1 MNSPLRIAVCSPQ
14 SALVTGGLER
24 LCHEL
29 RVQLE
34 RRGHQVEAVRMPL
47 AAHSKSAV
55 VRSVL
60 EWRLAD
66 LTKKSGGYD
75 VVIATAFPSYYL
87 QHPRKVTW
95 LVAQFRFIYDLA
107 DTEFTRAEWLQDE
120 QWRSALRDADAAA
133 LSESSRLLS
142 ISDNVGRRLQKFN
155 GLHATTVYPPPF
167 VVHEVSDQFG
177 DFVLSVGRLEGLK
190 RHHILID
197 AMAGLDTDARCV
209 IVGTGA
215 EKSAL
220 LEQIEARRH
229 RPGRPRRRG
238 VRSRVAHPLPS
249 GPGRLHRPLRRGP
262 RAGGPR
268 GVRGRQ
274 ARHHV
279 RRLWWHPRVRIERGQ
294 RVGDPTRRGAL
305 GVGTEVGVL
314 RSGVLQAVRSSRSAA
329 SRPVELGRRH
339 RDPAGGVVTTWR

>member
-29 RVQLE
+29 RVQFE

-66 LTKKSGGYD
+66 LTKTSGGYD

-177 DFVLSVGRLEGLK
+177 DFVLSVGRLEALK

-197 AMAGLDTDARCV
+197 AMAGLDADARCV

-220 LEQIEARRH
+220 LEQIEARGAT
-229 RPGRPRRRG
+229 GRVVLAGEVSDHELRSLYREARAVFTGPYDEDLGLVALEAFAAGKPVITFDDSGGILEFALNGGNAWVTPPDAGHLALALKSVFSDPECCRRYGAAGQR
-238 VRSRVAHPLPS
+238 RVAPLNWDDVIATLLAES
-249 GPGRLHRPLRRGP
+249 
-262 RAGGPR
+262 
-268 GVRGRQ
+268 
-274 ARHHV
+274 
-279 RRLWWHPRVRIERGQ
+279 
-294 RVGDPTRRGAL
+294 
-305 GVGTEVGVL
+305 
-314 RSGVLQAVRSSRSAA
+314 
-329 SRPVELGRRH
+329 
-339 RDPAGGVVTTWR
+339 

>member
-1 MNSPLRIAVCSPQ
+1 M
-14 SALVTGGLER
+14 
-24 LCHEL
+24 
-29 RVQLE
+29 
-34 RRGHQVEAVRMPL
+34 
-47 AAHSKSAV
+47 
-55 VRSVL
+55 
-60 EWRLAD
+60 
-66 LTKKSGGYD
+66 
-75 VVIATAFPSYYL
+75 
-87 QHPRKVTW
+87 
-95 LVAQFRFIYDLA
+95 VAG
-107 DTEFTRAEWLQDE
+107 W

-167 VVHEVSDQFG
+167 VVHEMSDQFG

-220 LEQIEARRH
+220 LEQIEECGVTDRVVLAGEVSDHELRTLYGAARAVFTG
-229 RPGRPRRRG
+229 PYDEDLGLVALEAFAAGKPVITFDDSGGILEFASNG
-238 VRSRVAHPLPS
+238 VTAWVTPPD
-249 GPGRLHRPLRRGP
+249 
-262 RAGGPR
+262 
-268 GVRGRQ
+268 
-274 ARHHV
+274 AR
-279 RRLWWHPRVRIERGQ
+279 
-294 RVGDPTRRGAL
+294 TL